1 MQKCETASLPPSGAA
16 GPTLAPRLL
25 LPLPVQ
31 KRGSPTTVTIELRAA
46 DADGDVVTVST
57 ALDVDQGDPRW
68 QAWLVDAVAGQAK
81 EGARR
86 LRDEMLAQPGRLVEG
101 FVPLAAVTPI
111 STSDA
116 RPSPAA
122 TSGHT
127 GS

>member
-1 MQKCETASLPPSGAA
+1 M
-16 GPTLAPRLL
+16 
-25 LPLPVQ
+25 
-31 KRGSPTTVTIELRAA
+31 TVTIELRAA
-46 DADGDVVTVST
+46 DADGEVVTVST

-86 LRDEMLAQPGRLVEG
+86 LRDEMLAQPGRLVDG

-111 STSDA
+111 T
-116 RPSPAA
+116 
-122 TSGHT
+122 TSGARSTRADTSGQT

>member
-1 MQKCETASLPPSGAA
+1 M
-16 GPTLAPRLL
+16 
-25 LPLPVQ
+25 
-31 KRGSPTTVTIELRAA
+31 TVTIELRAA
-46 DADGDVVTVST
+46 DADGDVAIVST

-86 LRDEMLAQPGRLVEG
+86 LRDALLAQPGRMVEG

-111 STSDA
+111 STSGVRA
-116 RPSPAA
+116 ASA